1 MEPTLCDGDTVL
13 VAGNTDRIIDG
24 DVYVF
29 SVRNE
34 MMIKRLYRRANG
46 TIVIHS
52 DNGDGRYIDEELTPE
67 DQEREYFR
75 MYGHAIERS
84 GPL

>member
-1 MEPTLCDGDTVL
+1 
-13 VAGNTDRIIDG
+13 
-24 DVYVF
+24 
-29 SVRNE
+29 

-52 DNGDGRYIDEELTPE
+52 DNVDGRYIDEELTPE

>member
-13 VAGNTDRIIDG
+13 VVEDYGRIIDG
-24 DVYVF
+24 DIYVF
-29 SVRNE
+29 SVRDE
-34 MMIKRLYRRANG
+34 LMIKRLYRRANG

-52 DNGDGRYIDEELTPE
+52 DNEDGRYIDEVLTPE

-75 MYGHAIERS
+75 VYGHAVERV
-84 GPL
+84 GAL